1 MDGRVKWFSQEKGY
15 GFLVGDDGLER
26 FFGTRDVVGADLPS
40 TGDEVSYEPREGAKG
55 PAAGGVRITSK
66 AKEKAERIVPE
77 GKVECPHCHRAV
89 YPRLVTYRGRADKS
103 LCPLCGRMIRDFVGK
118 WRWLPGVAVVAIVL
132 VGLAIA
138 AIVSRRERR
147 PEANARRQETDVQI
161 TADAPPD
168 FAPRAP
174 EQAVGAAVTWA
185 RRERAAELQS
195 WLRRQ
200 PPPAVCRADAADQSS
215 LPDAVR
221 YHLVD
226 DPEKR
231 RQLLAGL
238 EPVLRLAGCPGT
250 QGLVLY
256 KGQSA
261 AAFSLPGSQIAITPD
276 SSYFSSYP
284 PDEHIFHTLG
294 ILRLFLAR
302 EVFKQIVPVEE
313 PGGGL
318 TAGDARMRQELK
330 VDYLAAAASLTVDK
344 SPEILERTALD
355 IDLYGNSKSAEDYT
369 SGRVRSYPS
378 LQQIQDVFGAARQDF
393 KR

>member
-1 MDGRVKWFSQEKGY
+1 MNGRVKWFSQDKGY

-26 FFGTRDVVGADLPS
+26 FFGARDVVGADLPGL
-40 TGDEVSYEPREGAKG
+40 GDEVSYEPREGTKG
-55 PAAGGVRITSK
+55 PAAGSVRITSSAK
-66 AKEKAERIVPE
+66 ARAERVLPE
-77 GKVECPHCHRAV
+77 GKVECPHCHTAV
-89 YPRLVTYRGRADKS
+89 YPRLVTYRGRADRS
-103 LCPLCGRMIRDFVGK
+103 LCPLCGRTIRDFVGK
-118 WRWLPGVAVVAIVL
+118 WRWLPVVAVVTIAL
-132 VGLAIA
+132 VGLAVA
-138 AIVSRRERR
+138 AVVSRRERR
-147 PEANARRQETDVQI
+147 PEASVQV
-161 TADAPPD
+161 AGDAPPD
-168 FAPRAP
+168 LAPQAP

-185 RRERAAELQS
+185 RREHAAELQS

-200 PPPAVCRADAADQSS
+200 QPPAVCRADAAEQAS

-231 RQLLAGL
+231 RELLAGL
-238 EPVLRLAGCPGT
+238 EPVLRLAGCPGA

-256 KGQSA
+256 KGQST
-261 AAFSLPGSQIAITPD
+261 AAFSLPGGRIAITPD
-276 SSYFSSYP
+276 ALYFSSYP

-318 TAGDARMRQELK
+318 TAGDTRMRQELK
-330 VDYLAAAASLTVDK
+330 VNYLAAAASLTVDK
-344 SPEILERTALD
+344 SPEILERAALA
-355 IDLYGNSKSAEDYT
+355 IDLYGNAKNAEDYT

-378 LQQIQDVFGAARQDF
+378 LRQIKDVFGAARQDF
-393 KR
+393 RR